1 MCQIWR
7 SVISAI
13 ISRYQEQQIL
23 QTVFDK
29 RQAQFV
35 AMYGRRRIGKTHL
48 IRHFFQNKGIYFEVT
63 GLKNGALKKQLAI
76 FSEAFSK
83 CFYDNIAIAVP
94 HSWADAFR
102 LLTTRIKAHHK
113 KQPFILFFDEL
124 SWLATPRG
132 TFLEELDHYWN
143 TEWKNIENL
152 KLIVCGSAAAWML
165 EKVIQDKGG
174 LHNRLTSKILL
185 QPYTLKQTEEFLIAK
200 KMKLSRKNILD
211 IYMVT
216 GGVPYYLEFL
226 HKSLSVEQN
235 IQQLCFTENAPLK
248 DEFPQIFR
256 SLFDDAQ
263 DHVLLIKTIATKRYG
278 LTREEIIHATKIP
291 SGGNLNKKLNELEA
305 AGFIRSYT
313 PFENIKKNKMY
324 RVIDEYSL
332 FYLRWIE
339 PHAASGYAFPQHHWH
354 NIGNTSAWNSW
365 AGYSFEGIC
374 MKHFHQIQAALH
386 LDRVLALP
394 SSWRY
399 LPPKGQSEQHGAQID
414 LLLDRNDDAI
424 TICEIKYSTI
434 PYKLEKSAALN
445 LINKIE
451 KFKHITKTQ
460 KQIFV
465 ALVTTLGIKPSLWLE
480 DTVHQVVTLE
490 DLFG

>member
-1 MCQIWR
+1 MN
-7 SVISAI
+7 SI
-13 ISRYQEQQIL
+13 ISRYQEQQVL
-23 QTVFDK
+23 QTVLTK
-29 RQAQFV
+29 PQAQFM

-48 IRHFFQNKGIYFEVT
+48 IRHFFKDKGIYFELT
-63 GLKNGALKKQLAI
+63 GLKNGNLKKQLKI
-76 FSEAFSK
+76 FAEAFSK
-83 CFYDNIAIAVP
+83 CFYDNIEIAVP
-94 HSWADAFR
+94 RSWADAFR
-102 LLTTRIKAHHK
+102 LLTTKIKVHNI
-113 KQPFILFFDEL
+113 KQPIILFLDEL
-124 SWLATPRG
+124 SWLATPRSEL
-132 TFLEELDHYWN
+132 LETLDHYWN

-165 EKVIQDKGG
+165 ENVIQDKGG
-174 LHNRLTSKILL
+174 LHNRLTSKMLL
-185 QPYTLKQTEEFLIAK
+185 QPYTLKQTEEFLKAK
-200 KMKLSRKNILD
+200 KMKLSQKNILD

-226 HKSLSVEQN
+226 NKSLSVEQN
-235 IQQLCFTENAPLK
+235 IQQLCFTEDAPLK

-256 SLFDDAQ
+256 SLFDHAH
-263 DHVLLIKTIATKRYG
+263 DHVLLIKTIAAKRHG
-278 LTREEIIHATKIP
+278 LTREEIIRTTKMS
-291 SGGNLNKKLNELEA
+291 SGGNLNRKLNELEA

-313 PFENIKKNKMY
+313 PLENVKKDRIY

-339 PHAASGYAFPQHHWH
+339 PHASSGYAFPQHHWH

-374 MKHFHQIQAALH
+374 MKHFHQIQSALH
-386 LDRVLALP
+386 LDRVLAFP

-399 LPPKGQSEQHGAQID
+399 LPTKGQSDEQGAQID

-424 TICEIKYSTI
+424 TICEIKYSTT

-445 LINKIE
+445 LINKVE
-451 KFKHITKTQ
+451 KFKQITKTK

-465 ALVTTLGIKPSLWLE
+465 ALVTTLSVKPSLWLE
-480 DTVHQVVTLE
+480 DTVHQVITLE